1 MNGNLA
7 VTCEADFESIP
18 EAILANIR
26 EIDKHLEA
34 PYCEAIYPKLAY
46 PKKFGVAVSA
56 YLESRSEKEP
66 LAPLS
71 FLTFLTRNG
80 FPGTARYII
89 QQIVNVKPGLLASY
103 LK

>member
-7 VTCEADFESIP
+7 INHEADTGDIP
-18 EAILANIR
+18 EAILTNIR
-26 EIDKHLEA
+26 RIDKHLEA
-34 PYCEAIYPKLAY
+34 PYCEEIYPKLAH
-46 PKKFGVAVSA
+46 PKKFGAAVSA

-89 QQIVNVKPGLLASY
+89 QEIMNVRPGLLASY